1 MSYYTNTF
9 RDHNNIEII
18 VNWSKSLWEDHLNRH
33 QLIDFQNTNRLIETA
48 LKNPSVVMYCGG
60 HSSTQKEK
68 VYCYY
73 YEVKRHQQLITYIK
87 VVVGCN
93 SKPPYVK
100 SVWEQQALFHLV
112 IKERKYNYFKEIWKN
127 PNSYL

>member
-9 RDHNNIEII
+9 TDHNNIQII

-33 QLIDFQNTNRLIETA
+33 QLKDFQNTNRLIETS
-48 LKNPSVVMYCGG
+48 LKNPSVVMHCSG
-60 HSSTQKEK
+60 HPNTKDEEL
-68 VYCYY
+68 YCYY

-87 VVVGCN
+87 VIVGCN
-93 SKPPYVK
+93 SKPPYIK
-100 SVWEQQALFHLV
+100 SVWEKQALHHLV
-112 IKERKYNYFKEIWKN
+112 IQEKKYNHFKEIWRN